1 MPQTPEPATILIP
14 AYNEEGAI
22 AQVIQRVHDV
32 MGASGIEHEVL
43 IVDDGSRD
51 GTTAAAHASGARVIR
66 SLKNRGY
73 GASLKT
79 GIKAARYENIVITDA
94 DGTYPIERIP
104 EILAEL
110 AHADM
115 VVGARTGANVNIP
128 LIRRGPKWVL
138 RKLASHVTGEKIPD
152 LNSGLRAFRRSC
164 VVQYLPILSERFSFT
179 TTCTVAMLSDQLL
192 VKFIPIDYH
201 PRVGKS
207 KIVPWDFVN
216 FITIVVRLSMLF
228 NPLRVFVPLATTLFL
243 LGAGKFTLDL
253 IFAVQREGAISLDIL
268 RHPVVS
274 TTTLILTITA
284 LQVLLI
290 GMISD
295 GLIRK
300 IAQRMPSDYR
310 SFGVLTAEEP
320 APAPA
325 IHLAPGA
332 GHGSGPASVIEAP
345 VKPALQE
352 TA

>member
-1 MPQTPEPATILIP
+1 MPNPHEPATILIP

-22 AQVIQRVHDV
+22 DDVFRRVHQV
-32 MGASGIEHEVL
+32 MADSDIEHEVL
-43 IVDDGSRD
+43 IVDDGSAD
-51 GTTAAAHASGARVIR
+51 GTTAAAHHSGARVIR
-66 SLKNRGY
+66 HLKNRGY

-79 GIKAARYENIVITDA
+79 GIKAAKYEQIIITDA
-94 DGTYPIERIP
+94 DGTYPVERIP
-104 EILAEL
+104 DLLHEL
-110 AHADM
+110 THADM
-115 VVGARTGANVNIP
+115 VIGARTGQNVNIP

-164 VVQYLPILSERFSFT
+164 VLQYLPILSERFSFT

-207 KIVPWDFVN
+207 KIVPWDFIN

-228 NPLRVFVPLATTLFL
+228 NPLRVFVPLAATLFL
-243 LGAGKFTLDL
+243 LSVGKFILDL
-253 IFAVQREGAISLDIL
+253 IFAVQREGAINFDLL

-274 TTTLILTITA
+274 TTTLILVISS

-300 IAQRMPSDYR
+300 IAQRMPSDYQ
-310 SFGVLTAEEP
+310 SCGVLTEETGTPPP
-320 APAPA
+320 AAAPQREEQV
-325 IHLAPGA
+325 
-332 GHGSGPASVIEAP
+332 SV
-345 VKPALQE
+345 
-352 TA
+352 